1 MKNHKI
7 LASLIF
13 LLISFSVFA
22 AEKGGLMGEWACQG
36 DGGASTLVFKNAN
49 TLIYD
54 GESNTYRLQGDAIMV
69 PGDWG
74 EEAYRYSLKGNRLKV
89 TFPEGDVISCKRV
102 PAGKKE
108 ARKGA
113 GANGGNAQLR
123 GRLCQWSGSSS
134 SYSGSSYSRT
144 AKIEFDGQGN
154 ALYSSESSYSGNA
167 GMAYGNSGGT
177 RGRYQ
182 VTGDQVRLQLEDG
195 SDVVAQ
201 VNMRQN
207 DGRITELM
215 ANGKLWATGLCE

>member
-1 MKNHKI
+1 MNNQKI
-7 LASLIF
+7 QASLIF
-13 LLISFSVFA
+13 LLISSSVFA
-22 AEKGGLMGEWACQG
+22 ADKNGLMGEWSCQG
-36 DGGASTLVFKNAN
+36 DGGASTLVFQNAN

-54 GESNTYRLQGDAIMV
+54 GETNSYRLQGDAIMV

-74 EEAYRYSLKGNRLKV
+74 EEAYRFSLKGNRLKV
-89 TFPEGDVISCKRV
+89 TFPEGDEINCKRV
-102 PAGKKE
+102 AAGKKE
-108 ARKGA
+108 VRKGA
-113 GANGGNAQLR
+113 QGGNAQLR

-144 AKIEFDGQGN
+144 AMIEFDGQGN
-154 ALYSSESSYSGNA
+154 AIYSSESSYSGNA

-177 RGRYQ
+177 RGQYQ
-182 VTGDQVRLQLEDG
+182 VEGNQVRIRLEDG
-195 SDVVAQ
+195 SNVMAQ